1 MWHLLITFLTS
12 WNHICFFPF
21 IRKLTFSTEALNI
34 FSKGLGMDA
43 PQILSIRIL
52 IIWWPWASLGLRS
65 QIILVISLLLNNI
78 DEITFSV
85 LFKNVDGNLLELFLK
100 EHSPAKEELNISA
113 FALKSV
119 AYLFWWLKCVIQWIF
134 FYYSK
139 IYSKLTKGVSHW
151 LLDQPTYL
159 INGSSIFVYYFP
171 FSYWIQLVFEIFNF
185 TKYLRSLFA
194 LTYLSFFSRKIHF
207 ISFIYFILDTL
218 HFSLELT
225 ILYFC

>member
-1 MWHLLITFLTS
+1 MWHLLITFLMS

-52 IIWWPWASLGLRS
+52 IIWWPWASLRSRS

-85 LFKNVDGNLLELFLK
+85 LFKNVDGNLVELFLK
-100 EHSPAKEELNISA
+100 EHSPSKGGIEYFRFRFKICCILI
-113 FALKSV
+113 LV
-119 AYLFWWLKCVIQWIF
+119 KCVIQRIF